1 LTEAVNKIDSQE
13 ESATQD
19 QSQSSTTDQEES
31 TNHQPT
37 QPTSNII
44 QLLRSINDDKLNNIY
59 TNKSLYYFFLNTCV
73 KEVVGKMKWKENIC
87 TVNYSQFVHPTD
99 ESFAL
104 LVLDNNLE
112 RYFDMIERKDK
123 RTDANPKYTTAT
135 KKGKKNFNKGWSDEG
150 KLKFQEY
157 TKFVLEKRNNSTWL
171 KDKTKYVIKR
181 SNKENKNRK
190 RKHKEDNRQN
200 KKMNQQQKNNWNDF
214 LSESINDKEWV
225 TNSVSV

>member
-1 LTEAVNKIDSQE
+1 MTEAVNKIDSQE
-13 ESATQD
+13 EAVTQD
-19 QSQSSTTDQEES
+19 QSQSLTTDQEES

-190 RKHKEDNRQN
+190 RKHKEDGEEEEDENN
-200 KKMNQQQKNNWNDF
+200 KKKNT
-214 LSESINDKEWV
+214 INSKKKRIENKKKKN
-225 TNSVSV
+225 TMEKM